1 MIDPV
6 NKNFCFDQVTDA
18 RMHSISACVH
28 WKYKTAMQLPDWM
41 PFSQKFPQI
50 LGTYNIDYDAQQKRV
65 SIFGNLILSGSL
77 LSDSYKWQLSAR
89 FTLERRYVY

>member
-1 MIDPV
+1 MLECTRLLLVCIE
-6 NKNFCFDQVTDA
+6 NIKQLC
-18 RMHSISACVH
+18 R
-28 WKYKTAMQLPDWM
+28 QLPDWM

-50 LGTYNIDYDAQQKRV
+50 LGTYNIDDDARQKRV

-89 FTLERRYVY
+89 FTLERRYAY